1 MVEGTVLERRRARK
15 GPAGSNPAS
24 SATLLMLISD
34 LQQMR
39 CGSELSG
46 SHLSMIPCMKTVATT
61 PLMMGV
67 TRAGPELDQ

>member
-1 MVEGTVLERRRARK
+1 
-15 GPAGSNPAS
+15 
-24 SATLLMLISD
+24 LMLISD
-34 LQQMR
+34 LQRMR

-67 TRAGPELDQ
+67 TRAGPELYQQHADVA